1 MTKSKQI
8 LYSSL
13 RVVSNTLQFVLG
25 FVLGVFIIG
34 GIGVGAGYYYFSRMS
49 SNLPK
54 KPIYEQETQNQSEIS
69 TNPTEESE
77 AIFADIPLFPGESNQ
92 AAETEKIPQNAYY
105 ARVTWPQGLSVR
117 SEPSANSSRIGGV
130 GYNAKILILEQSSDQ
145 QWQRIRIPSN
155 KKEGWVKAG
164 NVKRVPNN

>member
-13 RVVSNTLQFVLG
+13 RVISNTLQFILG
-25 FVLGVFIIG
+25 FVMGVSIIG

-54 KPIYEQETQNQSEIS
+54 KPIYEEETQNKSQIS
-69 TNPTEESE
+69 TSPTEESE
-77 AIFADIPLFPGESNQ
+77 TIFADIPLFPGESNQ
-92 AAETEKIPQNAYY
+92 APEPEKIPQNAYY
-105 ARVTWPQGLSVR
+105 ARVTWPQGLSLR
-117 SEPSANSSRIGGV
+117 SEPSVNSTRVGGV

-145 QWQRIRIPSN
+145 KWQRIQIPTS
-155 KKEGWVKAG
+155 KQEGWVKAG
-164 NVKRVPNN
+164 NIKRVPN